1 MINIDYPFH
10 LDGKRAALTNDA
22 DHIRDMI
29 EEFLFTN
36 PGERVNRPDF
46 GAGLL
51 QRIFEPNSDELAT
64 AVQFL
69 IQSGLQQWLADVIE
83 VGGVEVVADDA
94 TLQILVPYVI
104 RQTGEAAVA
113 TFTRG
118 SGSVAW

>member
-1 MINIDYPFH
+1 VINIDYPFH